1 MIKRNKS
8 KNIVFV
14 GNNMIVEKYENLENK
29 NVVFAFFSAAGKK
42 YDGYINSICLN
53 KIETGIETGIETEA
67 YDKLKVDFLHY
78 TR

>member
-1 MIKRNKS
+1 
-8 KNIVFV
+8 
-14 GNNMIVEKYENLENK
+14 MIVEKYENLENK

-53 KIETGIETGIETEA
+53 KIETEA